1 MLNWLRRRYDTSQPT
16 PPSRAGLP
24 IWRVTFDDTD
34 VRLFKPDGTMSQIAW
49 SQLGCVG
56 IMTTPDGPA
65 EPDLFWLLQPLD
77 RRMSLVFPMGAD
89 GEHELLHEM
98 QNRLPGFDN
107 MTVIEAMSST
117 DAAGFV
123 VWQPPSNA
131 KSET

>member
-1 MLNWLRRRYDTSQPT
+1 MLNWLRRRHDTT
-16 PPSRAGLP
+16 PPTRQPRAGRP
-24 IWRVTFDDTD
+24 IWRVTFDDSHVNLIT
-34 VRLFKPDGTMSQIAW
+34 PDGTSSQIAW
-49 SQLGCVG
+49 AQLGCVG

-98 QNRLPGFDN
+98 QIRLPGFDN

-117 DAAGFV
+117 DSAGFV
-123 VWQPPSNA
+123 VWQPKDASA
-131 KSET
+131 ES